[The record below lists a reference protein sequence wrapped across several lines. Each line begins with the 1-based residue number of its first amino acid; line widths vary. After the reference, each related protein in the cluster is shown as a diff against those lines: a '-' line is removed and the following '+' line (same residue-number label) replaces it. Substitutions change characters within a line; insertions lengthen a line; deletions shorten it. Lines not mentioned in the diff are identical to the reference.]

1 MIRPE
6 FPDFIKGHKGKI
18 VFFLGLAV
26 IATVWIACGNVEKGC
41 THLRVRK
48 DPEWF
53 QTMSN
58 SATSDPNIR
67 VSIIAVTREEDPS
80 EYTHLITLVFHS
92 PGFSN
97 YDPELKKL
105 PNLTSASFLMKL
117 DKNCDLI
124 STEEIT
130 TELDHLKA
138 TLNMRSVRFPH
149 WVW

>member
-1 MIRPE
+1 MKESWRKTALE
-6 FPDFIKGHKGKI
+6 RL
-18 VFFLGLAV
+18 LGLAV
-26 IATVWIACGNVEKGC
+26 VVVICSMVWSKCGSIEKEWC

-58 SATSDPNIR
+58 LAISESDPNIR
-67 VSIIAVTREEDPS
+67 VSVIAVTREEDPS
-80 EYTHLITLVFHS
+80 EYTHVITQLFHS

-138 TLNMRSVRFPH
+138 TLNIRSVRFPH
-149 WVW
+149 WV